1 MSTIRS
7 TAELAL
13 LPTMSVVQFRGAALG
28 ARNRLVWQL
37 DEEWYSPGSTESH
50 PTDYFP
56 PEAFPAVVLWTPQRR
71 ASGRSWRHLRPV
83 PSHRPEAATDQGTT
97 IDDQA

>member
-50 PTDYFP
+50 PHDYFP
-56 PEAFPAVVLWTPQRR
+56 PEAFPAVVLWTPRRR
-71 ASGRSWRHLRPV
+71 ALGRSHLRPV
-83 PSHRPEAATDQGTT
+83 PSRRPGAAIDRGDRL
-97 IDDQA
+97 DDQA

>member
-28 ARNRLVWQL
+28 TRNRLVWQL
-37 DEEWYSPGSTESH
+37 DQEWFSPGSTESH
-50 PTDYFP
+50 PTDCFP
-56 PEAFPAVVLWTPQRR
+56 PEAFPAVVLWTPRR
-71 ASGRSWRHLRPV
+71 RTPGRSRRHLQPV
-83 PSHRPEAATDQGTT
+83 PSRRAEAATDQG
-97 IDDQA
+97 DRLDEQA